1 MKLARTVWAPLVLIL
16 AGCLE
21 TIPNDETETTSG
33 DGETVLAWRTV
44 APGLTPRNEV
54 AMGILGST
62 FYAVGGNNPDWGA
75 GSVYVE
81 IYDAEKDNWT
91 KAPDFAYPIHHTA
104 VVGVNDAIYVIGGY
118 TTDST
123 AQSTVYKL
131 RVGGTQWDTVASM
144 PLPRAAHAAA
154 VVDDL
159 IVVVGGY
166 VGPGLHVPPIAIYD
180 SKADT
185 WELGPVLP
193 TPRDHLAA
201 AAAGTKVY
209 AIAGDVAGH
218 GTNTAAVEAYD
229 TTTGT
234 IATVAPLPR
243 VRGSLS
249 AVEFNGSIIVAGG
262 QDGSR
267 TYAEVDVYDPV
278 RNTWSTWPDMIQARH
293 GFGLGAYDGFVYA
306 VMGGPEPGRTST
318 EMVEAFGP
326 HPGNATVD
334 GMSP

>member
-1 MKLARTVWAPLVLIL
+1 MKLARTVWALAVVLV
-16 AGCLE
+16 AGCLGP
-21 TIPNDETETTSG
+21 TPADGTEPTA
-33 DGETVLAWRTV
+33 DPVATVVEWRAV
-44 APGLTPRNEV
+44 SPGLTPRNEV
-54 AMGILGST
+54 ALGILGST
-62 FYAVGGNNPDWGA
+62 FYAIGGNNPDWGA
-75 GSVYVE
+75 GSVYAE
-81 IYDAEKDNWT
+81 IYDAKLDNWT
-91 KAPDFAYPIHHTA
+91 KAPDFVYPIHHTA
-104 VVGVNDAIYVIGGY
+104 VVGVNDAIYVVGGF

-123 AQSTVYKL
+123 AQSTVFKL
-131 RVGGTQWDTVASM
+131 NAGAHQWESVASM

-154 VVDDL
+154 VVGDL

-180 SKADT
+180 SKADS

-201 AAAGTKVY
+201 AAVGTKVY

-229 TTTGT
+229 TATGLMS
-234 IATVAPLPR
+234 TVASLPR

-267 TYAEVDVYDPV
+267 TYAEVDVYDPSK
-278 RNTWSTWPDMIQARH
+278 NAWSTWPDMTQARH
-293 GFGLGAYDGFVYA
+293 GFGLGSYADFVYA

-326 HPGNATVD
+326 HPSNETAD
-334 GMSP
+334 AA